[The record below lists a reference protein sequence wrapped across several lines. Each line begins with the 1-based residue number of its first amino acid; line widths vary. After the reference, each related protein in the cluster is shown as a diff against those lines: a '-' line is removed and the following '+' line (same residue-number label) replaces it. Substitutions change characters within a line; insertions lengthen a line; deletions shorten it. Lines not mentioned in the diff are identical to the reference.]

1 MCSTS
6 CGMVLRT
13 LSLLAAQCS
22 QPVADLCKKK
32 TVTAFTDGDRG
43 GELIIKELLQVAD
56 VDFIARA
63 PDGKGVE
70 ELVQKK
76 S

>member
-1 MCSTS
+1 
-6 CGMVLRT
+6 VPQ
-13 LSLLAAQCS
+13 A
-22 QPVADLCKKK
+22 VADLCKKK

-63 PDGKGVE
+63 RTGKV
-70 ELVQKK
+70 LK
-76 S
+76 SLSRRGCKIIKAKNSC